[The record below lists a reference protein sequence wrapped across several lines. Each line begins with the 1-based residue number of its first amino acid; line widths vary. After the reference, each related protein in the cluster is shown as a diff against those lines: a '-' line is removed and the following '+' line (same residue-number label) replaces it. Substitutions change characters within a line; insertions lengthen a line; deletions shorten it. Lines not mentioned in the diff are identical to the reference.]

1 MGKIMGGSQH
11 NFEPTTAFTMAKTEP
26 VLIETLGYKGSFSVH
41 EMELQTDSHTN
52 QQTDQHVTSLC

>member
-1 MGKIMGGSQH
+1 MGKITDGSQY

-41 EMELQTDSHTN
+41 ETELQTDLHT
-52 QQTDQHVTSLC
+52 D